1 MSRILLLLLVD
12 IQWVELVIIN
22 AKKIGPVLIFTG
34 YENTYMH
41 KAKININK
49 R

>member
-22 AKKIGPVLIFTG
+22 AKKNWARFDIYWIRKYVYAQGQ
-34 YENTYMH
+34 N
-41 KAKININK
+41 
-49 R
+49 